1 MNKLSSYKLLS
12 HPSVLLKEHLE
23 RTASIAGE
31 IVDRNLPGLQ
41 VPFDIQK
48 LLQIICLLHDGGK
61 ATSFFQEYIKE
72 AGREGKAE
80 VESDLKQHGLLSA
93 IITYWAVKE
102 SEDFREYPFLPFFSF
117 LVTKHHHGNLDNV
130 FEELSLSQTRL
141 EAQWT
146 ILEKQLKAL
155 DYQELM
161 EIYKPYG
168 IQVPQLNEAKE
179 VFNEIYYEE
188 RAFDLLDEIE
198 ASENLNFYLL
208 FKLIYSIL
216 IFSDKQEVIFH
227 EYYGIS
233 FDLPFDLVDQY
244 KRIAFADSPK
254 SRINQMREE
263 YYQLA
268 IGHCKTLDLQNRIL
282 DLTMPTGSGK
292 TLTVLSYALHLREQ
306 KIKKGRIYP
315 KIIYAL
321 PFTSIIDQNHQVI
334 TEILETVLGTGKATS
349 ERLLKHHHLAEV
361 AYKADERELEP
372 VQSKYLIDTWNA
384 QIITTTFV
392 QLLTTLFSNRNAFL
406 VKYHSLLNSIVILDE
421 VQAIP
426 HSYWA
431 VIKEI
436 LAEISNI
443 FNIHFIL
450 VTATQPLIFEPKK
463 QEVVSIIQREKQKDY
478 NDILS
483 RTKVRLELEE
493 RSLEEFMDLT
503 KYFYGKQSKKSGMI
517 VLNTIKSAQSV
528 MDSLKANYSGALY
541 FLSAGLIPKHRLIN
555 LAKIKKEKNPYI
567 IVSTQVVEAGM
578 DLDLDWVIR
587 DFGPWDSINQVTGR
601 CNRHGK
607 KDLGNVLIVNLVNE
621 HGKQYSKMVYGS
633 FLIEKTLAVLKG
645 KTEIREEEYEDIAQE
660 YYSVVKS
667 GHSEAKSE
675 QILQAIYKLDF
686 EDCSHLFELIP
697 FENRIPIFVEADEE
711 ASILWDKYE
720 KTKDIKDTFERRI
733 KYLEFK
739 RDFLEYVITVSPKD
753 WPYTYEGG
761 FGKLPYEELERFYS
775 TEKGYCPSEDAWI
788 L

>member
-23 RTASIAGE
+23 RTAAIAGE

-41 VPFDIQK
+41 APFDIQK

-93 IITYWAVKE
+93 IMTYWAVRKN
-102 SEDFREYPFLPFFSF
+102 EDFREYPFLPFFSF
-117 LVTKHHHGNLDNV
+117 LLTKHHHGNLDNV

-141 EAQWT
+141 EDQWT

-168 IQVPQLNEAKE
+168 IKVPQLNEAKE
-179 VFNEIYYEE
+179 IFTEIYYEE
-188 RAFDLLDEIE
+188 RAYDLLDEIE
-198 ASENLNFYLL
+198 ASENLSFYLL

-227 EYYGIS
+227 EHYDIS

-244 KRIAFADSPK
+244 KRVAFADNPK

-268 IGHCKTLDLQNRIL
+268 IGHCKTVDLQNRIL

-292 TLTVLSYALHLREQ
+292 TLTALSYALHLREQ
-306 KIKKGRIYP
+306 KIKKGQVYP

-334 TEILETVLGTGKATS
+334 TEIIEAVLGTGKATS
-349 ERLLKHHHLAEV
+349 DRLIKHHHLAEV
-361 AYKADERELEP
+361 AYNVDEKEFELN
-372 VQSKYLIDTWNA
+372 QSKYLIDTWNA

-392 QLLTTLFSNRNAFL
+392 QLLTTLFSNRNAFS

-426 HSYWA
+426 HYYWSI
-431 VIKEI
+431 IKEM
-436 LAEISNI
+436 LVKTSEI

-450 VTATQPLIFEPKK
+450 VTATQPLIFEPQK
-463 QEVVSIIQREKQKDY
+463 QEIVSIINWDKQRDFS
-478 NDILS
+478 DILN
-483 RTKVRLELEE
+483 RTRIRLELEE
-493 RSLEEFMDLT
+493 KSLEEFTDLVE
-503 KYFYGKQSKKSGMI
+503 KLYGKYPKKSGMI

-528 MDSLKANYSGALY
+528 MDFLKENYPGVLY

-555 LAKIKKEKNPYI
+555 LAKIKEEKRPYI

-578 DLDLDWVIR
+578 DLDLEWVIR
-587 DFGPWDSINQVTGR
+587 DFGPWDSINQVAGR

-607 KDLGNVLIVNLVNE
+607 KDFGHVMIVNLVNE

-645 KTEIREEEYEDIAQE
+645 KTEIKEEEYESIAQE

-675 QILQAIYKLDF
+675 KILEAIYRLDF
-686 EDCSHLFELIP
+686 EECSHLFELIP
-697 FENRIPIFVEADEE
+697 FENRIPIFVETDKE
-711 ASILWDKYE
+711 ASILWDNYE
-720 KTKDIKDTFERRI
+720 KIKTIKDIFERRI

-739 RDFLEYVITVSPKD
+739 KDFLEYVITVSPKD

-761 FGKLPYEELERFYS
+761 FGKLPYEELDRFYS
-775 TEKGYCPSEDAWI
+775 MEKGYCPSEDAWI

>member
-1 MNKLSSYKLLS
+1 MSSYKLLS

-23 RTASIAGE
+23 RTAAIARE
-31 IVDRNLPGLQ
+31 IINRNLPGLQ
-41 VPFDIQK
+41 MSFNIQK
-48 LLQIICLLHDGGK
+48 LVQIICLLHDGGK
-61 ATSFFQEYIKE
+61 ATSYFQEYIKK
-72 AGREGKAE
+72 AGKEGKTE

-93 IITYWAVKE
+93 LMTYWVVRE
-102 SEDFREYPFLPFFSF
+102 LEDFRDYPFLPFFSF

-141 EAQWT
+141 EDQWT
-146 ILEKQLKAL
+146 ILKKQFKAL

-168 IQVPQLNEAKE
+168 IKVPQLNEAKKI
-179 VFNEIYYEE
+179 FTEIYYED
-188 RAFDLLDEIE
+188 RTFDLLDELE
-198 ASENLNFYLL
+198 ASGDLSFYLL

-227 EYYGIS
+227 EHYGIS

-244 KRIAFADSPK
+244 KTVAFADSQD

-263 YYQLA
+263 YYQIA
-268 IGHCKTLDLQNRIL
+268 IEYCKTINLQDRIL

-292 TLTVLSYALHLREQ
+292 TLTAFSYALHLREQ
-306 KIKKGRIYP
+306 KIKEGQVYP

-334 TEILETVLGTGKATS
+334 TEIIETVLGTGKATS
-349 ERLLKHHHLAEV
+349 ERVIKHHHLAEV
-361 AYKADERELEP
+361 AYKVDEREFELE
-372 VQSKYLIDTWNA
+372 QSKYLIDTWNA

-392 QLLTTLFSNRNAFL
+392 QLLTTLFSNRNASL

-421 VQAIP
+421 VQAVP
-426 HSYWA
+426 HSYWL
-431 VIKEI
+431 VIKKM
-436 LAEISNI
+436 LAKISKI

-450 VTATQPLIFEPKK
+450 VTATQPLIFEPQK
-463 QEVVSIIQREKQKDY
+463 QEIVSIIKREKQKDF

-483 RTKVRLELEE
+483 RTRICLELEE
-493 RSLEEFMDLT
+493 RPLEEFVDLVQD
-503 KYFYGKQSKKSGMI
+503 FYGKQPKKSGMI

-528 MDSLKANYSGALY
+528 MEFLKESYSGTLY
-541 FLSAGLIPKHRLIN
+541 FLSAGLIPKHRLAN
-555 LAKIKKEKNPYI
+555 LARIKKEKGSYI

-587 DFGPWDSINQVTGR
+587 DFGPWDSINQVAGR

-607 KDLGNVLIVNLVNE
+607 KDFGQVMVVNLVNE

-633 FLIEKTLAVLKG
+633 FLIEKTLVVLKG
-645 KTEIREEEYEDIAQE
+645 KKEIKEEEYEGIAQE
-660 YYSVVKS
+660 YYSEVKS
-667 GHSEAKSE
+667 GHSEAKSNK
-675 QILQAIYKLDF
+675 ILEAIYRLGF
-686 EDCSHLFELIP
+686 EECSQLFELIP

-720 KTKDIKDTFERRI
+720 KTKNIKDLFERRI

-761 FGKLPYEELERFYS
+761 FGKLPYEELGRFYS